1 MSAHESVA
9 TAEESSP
16 RRSAETSHASAWP
29 VAPATPGMTPQRLLL
44 LQRRAGNRAVGRML
58 SRWSAP
64 ALPAPP
70 PLPSAGDAT
79 KAASD
84 AAIATFR
91 SMGEGTEGEVKARAL
106 DHAWQV
112 SWAMTG
118 KSSGEAAMRAARG
131 AYAWA
136 TDDKSYKPARVQ
148 STLGGAYLRMYL
160 AGEVDPDT
168 VSAAGVEMGASPEF
182 AKLTAGMHTALAG
195 LKPSADTAAAQEQI
209 QEAAQAY
216 LDRRM
221 KYGGLAFRYEL
232 NAVIGGVGG
241 VEVTRV
247 DLLPLPTADGMRRF
261 YALHLAFRDAYDF
274 DNTRSGVY
282 DAYRK
287 KLAKLLADARY
298 PDFWEAYGRETL
310 GLGYT
315 ALDSAAIFAAF
326 MYALEKAGWTPG
338 SLPWEV
344 TVQLTGT
351 IP

>member
-1 MSAHESVA
+1 VSAHEPVA

-16 RRSAETSHASAWP
+16 RTSADTSHASVWP
-29 VAPATPGMTPQRLLL
+29 VASATPGTTPQRLLM
-44 LQRRAGNRAVGRML
+44 LQRRAGNRAVGQML
-58 SRWSAP
+58 SRWSV
-64 ALPAPP
+64 PP
-70 PLPSAGDAT
+70 VPSAGEVA
-79 KAASD
+79 KEASD

-91 SMGEGTEGEVKARAL
+91 SMGEGTEEEVKQRAL
-106 DHAWQV
+106 SHAWEV
-112 SWAMTG
+112 SWAMTS

-160 AGEVDPDT
+160 AGKVDPDT

-195 LKPSADTAAAQEQI
+195 LKPSTDTATAQEQI
-209 QEAAQAY
+209 QDAAQAY
-216 LDRRM
+216 LDRLM
-221 KYGGLAFRYEL
+221 KDRGLAFRYEL

-241 VEVTRV
+241 VAVTRV
-247 DLLPLPTADGMRRF
+247 DLFPLPTAEGMQRF
-261 YALHLAFRDAYDF
+261 YVLHLSFRDAYDF
-274 DNTRSGVY
+274 ENTRSGVY
-282 DAYRK
+282 DVYRK
-287 KLAKLLADARY
+287 KLAKLLADGRY
-298 PDFWEAYGRETL
+298 QDFWEAYGRETI

-315 ALDSAAIFAAF
+315 GLDSAAIFAAF

-338 SLPWEV
+338 RLPWEV
-344 TVQLTGT
+344 TVPLTGT

>member
-1 MSAHESVA
+1 MSHG
-9 TAEESSP
+9 
-16 RRSAETSHASAWP
+16 SAWSAASASP
-29 VAPATPGMTPQRLLL
+29 EQLLM
-44 LQRRAGNRAVGRML
+44 LQRRAGNRAVGQVL
-58 SRWSAP
+58 ARWSAP

-70 PLPSAGDAT
+70 PLPSAGEVA
-79 KAASD
+79 KEASD
-84 AAIATFR
+84 TAIATFR
-91 SMGEGTEGEVKARAL
+91 SMGEGTEEEVKERAL
-106 DHAWQV
+106 SHAWQV

-136 TDDKSYKPARVQ
+136 TDDTSYKPARVQ

-168 VSAAGVEMGASPEF
+168 VSAAGVEMGASREF
-182 AKLTAGMHTALAG
+182 AQLTADVHTALAG
-195 LKPSADTAAAQEQI
+195 LKPSADTATAQEQI

-216 LDRRM
+216 LDKRM
-221 KYGGLAFRYEL
+221 KDRGLAFRYEL

-247 DLLPLPTADGMRRF
+247 DLFPMPTAEGMRRL
-261 YALHLAFRDAYDF
+261 YVLHLTFRDAYDF
-274 DNTRSGVY
+274 ENQRGGIY

-287 KLAKLLADARY
+287 KLAKLLIDGRY
-298 PDFWEAYGRETL
+298 PDFWEAYGRETI

-315 ALDSAAIFAAF
+315 GLDSAAIFAAF

-338 SLPWEV
+338 RLPWEV
-344 TVQLTGT
+344 TVPLAGT
-351 IP
+351 VP